1 MKKFMQIIDTKPTEN
16 LTREALNKVI
26 GGSGRD
32 TQLNQKVWDEMME
45 KERERYKQPEYDFH
59 ANEGG
64 IGGTHRG
71 KM

>member
-32 TQLNQKVWDEMME
+32 T
-45 KERERYKQPEYDFH
+45 
-59 ANEGG
+59 
-64 IGGTHRG
+64 
-71 KM
+71 